1 MSNTGKIIRNVFS
14 SWVYYFIQLGV
25 GFFMLPFLVHRLG
38 SNLYGM
44 WILVLSMTGYM
55 VIFDL
60 GIRGS
65 VVKYVAEFDAKND
78 SKTLNS
84 VVNTSWVIHIIA
96 GLSIVAV
103 SFILSFFLN
112 HIFKIDNALIN
123 DFTLCFRIM
132 GLCIGFTLSFSVLG
146 GILEG
151 YKRADI
157 VSAIEGFCFILRSA
171 LIVLSVL
178 RGHGI
183 IVLALVIFIISILK
197 QIIRFA
203 FVRKVCAHV
212 RLNTFLFSKEQLRLI
227 FSYSSLLFVYQSL
240 RNIISSLPNM
250 ILGIF
255 LGPAAVTFYSIA
267 ARLMNYCITFLFT
280 AATALVP
287 FISSFDAVNDNV
299 RLKKSFI
306 VGSKYSYM
314 LTLFFGSILLSM
326 GKPFLGLWMGN
337 EFAQKSYPILFVMVS
352 SFIFTPSALMIESV
366 LKGLGRF
373 KEACLLIIAEMAIGG
388 ALGVILIKKFGMV
401 GMTVGFVLPIL
412 LNYGII
418 LPIFV
423 GRILGITFKEYIK
436 NIFATLV
443 VPAAALALI
452 LIILRSGFYPD
463 NYFIL
468 FVEVLLSGLLYF
480 GLCFRLVLSKHER
493 AFYVFRLR
501 RALKGHKIV
510 KVSV

>member
-1 MSNTGKIIRNVFS
+1 M
-14 SWVYYFIQLGV
+14 GV

-38 SNLYGM
+38 NNLYGM
-44 WILVLSMTGYM
+44 WVLVLSMTGYM

-78 SKTLNS
+78 FKTLNS

-112 HIFKIDNALIN
+112 HIFKIDNTLIN
-123 DFTLCFRIM
+123 DFTTCFRIM
-132 GLCIGFTLSFSVLG
+132 GLCIGFTLCFSVLG

-151 YKRADI
+151 YKRTDI
-157 VSAIEGFCFILRSA
+157 VSAIEGFCFIIQSA

-183 IVLALVIFIISILK
+183 IVLAVIIFGVNILK
-197 QIIRFA
+197 QITRLV
-203 FVRKVCAHV
+203 FVRKICTQ
-212 RLNTFLFSKEQLRLI
+212 LKLDIFLFSKEQLKLI
-227 FSYSSLLFVYQSL
+227 FSYSTLLFVYQSL

-267 ARLMNYCITFLFT
+267 GRLMNYCITFLFT
-280 AATALVP
+280 ATTVLVP
-287 FISSFDAVNDNV
+287 FISSFDALNDKA
-299 RLKKSFI
+299 RLSKSFI

-314 LTLFFGSILLSM
+314 LTLFFGSVLLIM
-326 GKPFLGLWMGN
+326 GRPFLGLWMGS
-337 EFAQKSYPILFVMVS
+337 EFAQKSYPVLFIMVF
-352 SFIFTPSALMIESV
+352 SFMFVPSALIIEAV

-373 KEACLLIIAEMAIGG
+373 KEICLLIIAEMAIGII
-388 ALGVILIKKFGMV
+388 LGVILLKKFGIA
-401 GMTVGFVLPIL
+401 GLATGFALPIL

-423 GRILGITFKEYIK
+423 GRILRITFNEYIK
-436 NIFATLV
+436 NIFATLII
-443 VPAAALALI
+443 PAMVLGST
-452 LIILRSGFYPD
+452 LIILRSNLYPD
-463 NYFIL
+463 NYLIL
-468 FVEVLLSGLLYF
+468 FIEVLLSSLLYF
-480 GLCFRLVLSKHER
+480 VLCFRLVLSKYER
-493 AFYVFRLR
+493 AFYLSRLR
-501 RALKGHKIV
+501 MVLRGHKVV
-510 KVSV
+510 KASV